1 MGSEQTMMEPDAD
14 ILATKSLA
22 GRRFLVRDRY
32 EVGREKVREF
42 ARAVQNRH
50 GAHHREADAAR
61 LGYDHA
67 VAPPTFSS
75 VIGMAA
81 TNALLDSVLTEYDL
95 TQVLQT
101 DQIFELRRP
110 FLAGDAIHTRVLIE
124 SIRSF
129 GDNDFVTVRAEMLNQ
144 HDEIAQIASTTIVA
158 RRGAEV
164 DPNFAEVVRSIFMHT
179 RPVEP
184 TADLAQTGV
193 LIPIDEA
200 DLPPARAAVPGPV
213 HTIPSFDRLAKGD
226 ELPAGTA
233 RLTRGDLVNY
243 AGVAG
248 DPNPIHFSERA
259 AQLVGL
265 PTVVAHGMLTMGLT
279 ADYLTGWLGDPTALT
294 KFSVRFAGF
303 VPVTVEEPS
312 TIEFTGKIKSLDPD
326 RRAATVVLGAT
337 SGGRKLFGRAIAEVR
352 LS

>member
-1 MGSEQTMMEPDAD
+1 M
-14 ILATKSLA
+14 
-22 GRRFLVRDRY
+22 
-32 EVGREKVREF
+32 
-42 ARAVQNRH
+42 
-50 GAHHREADAAR
+50 
-61 LGYDHA
+61 
-67 VAPPTFSS
+67 
-75 VIGMAA
+75 
-81 TNALLDSVLTEYDL
+81 
-95 TQVLQT
+95 
-101 DQIFELRRP
+101 
-110 FLAGDAIHTRVLIE
+110 
-124 SIRSF
+124 
-129 GDNDFVTVRAEMLNQ
+129 
-144 HDEIAQIASTTIVA
+144 
-158 RRGAEV
+158 
-164 DPNFAEVVRSIFMHT
+164 
-179 RPVEP
+179 
-184 TADLAQTGV
+184 
-193 LIPIDEA
+193 
-200 DLPPARAAVPGPV
+200 

-279 ADYLTGWLGDPTALT
+279 ADYLTGWLGDL
-294 KFSVRFAGF
+294 
-303 VPVTVEEPS
+303 TVEEPS